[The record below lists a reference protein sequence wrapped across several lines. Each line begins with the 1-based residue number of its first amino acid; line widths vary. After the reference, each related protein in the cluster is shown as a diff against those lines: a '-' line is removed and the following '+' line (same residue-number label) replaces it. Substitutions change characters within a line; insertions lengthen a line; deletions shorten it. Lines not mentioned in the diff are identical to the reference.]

1 MAPVCMDWRH
11 FLFDRTQEGKMK
23 ISQQFRLITY
33 ALVMLSMLMLAIPAV
48 MGGVA
53 VAQTA
58 ADAPPAADSPAPAAA
73 PPADAPAAAPAPP
86 PKIDTGDTGGVLTSA

>member
-1 MAPVCMDWRH
+1 
-11 FLFDRTQEGKMK
+11 MK

-58 ADAPPAADSPAPAAA
+58 AAAPPVADSPAPAGASPGDAA
-73 PPADAPAAAPAPP
+73 SVHPE
-86 PKIDTGDTGGVLTSA
+86 